1 MFSFIFLPW
10 WFFLLGLAI
19 QKTESPTKKTQQGR
33 IRRYR
38 VQRPYSLPDG
48 VDLWKLRMRE
58 RYGSPY
64 PGAPEQWYLEEIV
77 DEFTD
82 RTIARG
88 NHCIHK
94 VMRYGLKPTASRMQN
109 RIYPIYSN
117 LFYDDIHRH
126 DVYNCV
132 AFYKEGWEY
141 LDFSPF
147 RFSAYDFYSSMDEQQ
162 KRRFSNTRWKT
173 ETLKIYKPSLP
184 SIEEE

>member
-10 WFFLLGLAI
+10 WVFLLGLAI
-19 QKTESPTKKTQQGR
+19 QKTKSPTKKTQQRR
-33 IRRYR
+33 IRRFR
-38 VQRPYSLPDG
+38 VVCPYSLPDG
-48 VDLWKLRMRE
+48 VELWKLRMRE

-77 DEFTD
+77 DDVVTGLPIE
-82 RTIARG
+82 RG
-88 NHCIHK
+88 NYSIHK

-117 LFYDDIHRH
+117 LFYDDIHCH

-147 RFSAYDFYSSMDEQQ
+147 RFSANGFYLSMNKQQ

-184 SIEEE
+184 KIEE